1 MVPNGTLGGLLMQ
14 AKSNISR
21 RAVVKGVAWAVPAV
35 AVGVAAPAYAVS
47 PGCVTGITG
56 SGVLTAWAL
65 AQYRDYEL
73 TIRFEIRPGCSVP
86 INISNVGLWNTD
98 LAERTYPSA
107 MGNIVPLVPAAL
119 TATTSFTIDVR
130 SKYNWWV
137 NPVEP
142 RWPNQAYIY
151 YTIDGVEATLKVSLT
166 SSASGLMRASSVDE
180 AKEAEELKLIAE
192 KAGVSAGLEAG
203 EPDATD
209 SVDDK
214 AVANQNSED
223 TRTPTD
229 QSVRTNEP
237 EPQQSDSQEAVG
249 DR

>member
-1 MVPNGTLGGLLMQ
+1 MQ

-56 SGVLTAWAL
+56 SGVLTAWVL
-65 AQYRDYEL
+65 ADHRDYEL

-86 INISNVGLWNTD
+86 INISPYVRLWSTA
-98 LAERTYPSA
+98 LTSRTFDSA
-107 MGNIVPLVPAAL
+107 TWSVVPPVPATL
-119 TATTSFTIDVR
+119 TATTPFTINVR
-130 SKYNWWV
+130 CNYGWWLDHL
-137 NPVEP
+137 EA
-142 RWPNQAYIY
+142 RWPNRADIS
-151 YTIDGVEATLKVSLT
+151 YTIGDAATTLEVSLT
-166 SSASGLMRASSVDE
+166 SSASGLMRASSVDEANDE